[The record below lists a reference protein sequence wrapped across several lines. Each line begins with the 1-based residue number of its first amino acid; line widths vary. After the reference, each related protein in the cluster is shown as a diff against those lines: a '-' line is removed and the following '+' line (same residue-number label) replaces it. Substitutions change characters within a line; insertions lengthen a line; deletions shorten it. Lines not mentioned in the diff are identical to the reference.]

1 MSQMRA
7 MMWRPIV
14 TDSDDL
20 LEHRDAEAEAESGSG
35 RAQLESLRDHFDL
48 AAQIIDRRRAL
59 HMTQEQVAAAAGL
72 HQSVV
77 SRIEQGVANPTART
91 LALLVRALDA
101 RLTLTSRQA

>member
-1 MSQMRA
+1 VS
-7 MMWRPIV
+7 
-14 TDSDDL
+14 DLDDL
-20 LEHRDAEAEAESGSG
+20 MGQIEVEADAEGESG
-35 RAQLESLRDHFDL
+35 RAHLDALRDGFDL
-48 AAQIIDRRRAL
+48 AVQIIDRRRAL

-91 LALLVRALDA
+91 LALLARALDA

>member
-1 MSQMRA
+1 MRA
-7 MMWRPIV
+7 MMRRPIV
-14 TDSDDL
+14 TDLDDL
-20 LEHRDAEAEAESGSG
+20 LEQINAEAEAEGESG
-35 RAQLESLRDHFDL
+35 RAHLESLRDHVDL
-48 AAQIIDRRRAL
+48 AVQIIDRRRVL

-91 LALLVRALDA
+91 LALLARALDA

>member
-1 MSQMRA
+1 MRHMRA
-7 MMWRPIV
+7 MMRRPIV
-14 TDSDDL
+14 TDLDDL
-20 LEHRDAEAEAESGSG
+20 LEQINAEAEGESG
-35 RAQLESLRDHFDL
+35 RAHLESLRDHVDL
-48 AAQIIDRRRAL
+48 AVQIIDRRRVL

-91 LALLVRALDA
+91 LALLARALDA

>member
-1 MSQMRA
+1 MRHMRA
-7 MMWRPIV
+7 MMRRPIV
-14 TDSDDL
+14 TDLDDL
-20 LEHRDAEAEAESGSG
+20 LEQIDAEAEAEGESG
-35 RAQLESLRDHFDL
+35 RAHLESLRDHVDL
-48 AAQIIDRRRAL
+48 AVQIIDRRRVL

-91 LALLVRALDA
+91 LALLARALDA

>member
-1 MSQMRA
+1 MMRRSI
-7 MMWRPIV
+7 M
-14 TDSDDL
+14 TDFDDL
-20 LEHRDAEAEAESGSG
+20 LEQINVEAEAEGESG
-35 RAQLESLRDHFDL
+35 RAHLESLRDHFDL
-48 AAQIIDRRRAL
+48 AVQIIDRRRAL

-91 LALLVRALDA
+91 LAVLARALDA